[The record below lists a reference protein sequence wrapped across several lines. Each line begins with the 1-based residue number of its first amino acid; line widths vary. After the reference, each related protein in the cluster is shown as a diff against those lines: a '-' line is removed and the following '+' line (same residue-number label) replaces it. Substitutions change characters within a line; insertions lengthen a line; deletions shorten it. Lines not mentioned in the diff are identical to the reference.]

1 MSGRHSTRR
10 RELTERGQ
18 SHAAAIH
25 KSKAMVL
32 KYQDS
37 KKQNKDIDELAG
49 LMGKR
54 LELGGRR
61 KRKTRRRSR
70 K

>member
-1 MSGRHSTRR
+1 MSGRQSTRR

-32 KYQDS
+32 KHQDS
-37 KKQNKDIDELAG
+37 KNQKEKVDELADIMKG
-49 LMGKR
+49 MKF
-54 LELGGRR
+54 GGRR

>member
-1 MSGRHSTRR
+1 MSGRQSTRR

-32 KYQDS
+32 KHQES

-49 LMGKR
+49 LMETRMKF
-54 LELGGRR
+54 GGRR

>member
-1 MSGRHSTRR
+1 MSGRQSTRR
-10 RELTERGQ
+10 RELTEKGQ
-18 SHAAAIH
+18 SHAAVIH

-32 KYQDS
+32 KHQES
-37 KKQNKDIDELAG
+37 KKQKEQVDELAD
-49 LMGKR
+49 LMGTRMKF
-54 LELGGRR
+54 GGRR

>member
-25 KSKAMVL
+25 KSKAMIL
-32 KYQDS
+32 KHQES
-37 KKQNKDIDELAG
+37 KQQNKDIDELAG
-49 LMGKR
+49 LM
-54 LELGGRR
+54 
-61 KRKTRRRSR
+61 
-70 K
+70 

>member
-1 MSGRHSTRR
+1 MSGRQSTRR

-32 KYQDS
+32 KHQES
-37 KKQNKDIDELAG
+37 KKQKEKVDELADIMKG
-49 LMGKR
+49 MKF
-54 LELGGRR
+54 GGRR

>member
-1 MSGRHSTRR
+1 MSGRQSTRR

-32 KYQDS
+32 KHQDS
-37 KKQNKDIDELAG
+37 KKQKEKVDELADIMKG
-49 LMGKR
+49 MKF
-54 LELGGRR
+54 GGRR

>member
-25 KSKAMVL
+25 KSKAIIL
-32 KYQDS
+32 KHRES
-37 KKQNKDIDELAG
+37 KQQNKEIDELAD

-54 LELGGRR
+54 MNVGGRR
-61 KRKTRRRSR
+61 RRKTRRRSR

>member
-32 KYQDS
+32 KHQDS
-37 KKQNKDIDELAG
+37 KKQKEKVDELADIMKG
-49 LMGKR
+49 MKF
-54 LELGGRR
+54 GGRR